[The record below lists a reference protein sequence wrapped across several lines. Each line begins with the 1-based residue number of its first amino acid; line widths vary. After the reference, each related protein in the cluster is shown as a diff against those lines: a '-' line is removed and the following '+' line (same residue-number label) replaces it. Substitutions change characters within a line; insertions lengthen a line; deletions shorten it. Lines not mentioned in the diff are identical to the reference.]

1 MQQRLQGGD
10 ECHEQRAAFPMAE
23 VPGSLRQT
31 RRQCQFAPC
40 GAEGIDGSVRAGRA
54 EFDHGQRIAE
64 LLSPVFKLRDDVGM

>member
-10 ECHEQRAAFPMAE
+10 ECHEQRAALPMTE
-23 VPGSLRQT
+23 VLGSLRQA
-31 RRQCQFAPC
+31 APAMPVRAVRC
-40 GAEGIDGSVRAGRA
+40 ERIDGSVRAGRG